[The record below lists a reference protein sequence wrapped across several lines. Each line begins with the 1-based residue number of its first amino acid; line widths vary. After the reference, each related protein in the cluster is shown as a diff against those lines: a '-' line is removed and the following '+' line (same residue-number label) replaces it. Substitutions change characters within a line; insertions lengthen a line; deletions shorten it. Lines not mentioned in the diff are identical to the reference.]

1 MSRDTY
7 GDSYGVVVMI
17 TDATSEEKVLEQSL
31 MLEKNEHMTYQL
43 VQTLSKTIEAKD
55 KYTKGHSPE
64 ATETACPRMWFV
76 VRSSGAA
83 ASSLTLSLW
92 I

>member
-1 MSRDTY
+1 
-7 GDSYGVVVMI
+7 MI

-55 KYTKGHSPE
+55 KYTKGHS
-64 ATETACPRMWFV
+64 ARVAK
-76 VRSSGAA
+76 
-83 ASSLTLSLW
+83 
-92 I
+92 

>member
-7 GDSYGVVVMI
+7 GDSYGEVVMI

-43 VQTLSKTIEAKD
+43 VQTLSKTIGAKD
-55 KYTKGHSPE
+55 KYTKGHS
-64 ATETACPRMWFV
+64 ARVAK
-76 VRSSGAA
+76 
-83 ASSLTLSLW
+83 
-92 I
+92 

>member
-17 TDATSEEKVLEQSL
+17 TDASSEEKVLEQSL

-55 KYTKGHSPE
+55 KYTKGHS
-64 ATETACPRMWFV
+64 ARVAK
-76 VRSSGAA
+76 
-83 ASSLTLSLW
+83 
-92 I
+92 

>member
-1 MSRDTY
+1 MQTNISCSIHSVVSRDTY
-7 GDSYGVVVMI
+7 GDSYGEVVMI

-55 KYTKGHSPE
+55 KYTKGHS
-64 ATETACPRMWFV
+64 ARVAK
-76 VRSSGAA
+76 
-83 ASSLTLSLW
+83 
-92 I
+92 